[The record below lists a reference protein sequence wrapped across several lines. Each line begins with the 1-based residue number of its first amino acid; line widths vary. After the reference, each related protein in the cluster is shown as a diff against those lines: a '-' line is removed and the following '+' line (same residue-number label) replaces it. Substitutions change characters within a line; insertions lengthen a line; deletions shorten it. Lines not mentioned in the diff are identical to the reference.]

1 MRLLDLSFA
10 APEENLACDEALLDW
25 CERGGSD
32 EILRF
37 WESPSHFVVLG
48 YSNRAETEVQLQR
61 CQKLKISVLR
71 RCSGGGTVLQ
81 GPGCLNYSLILRI
94 DSSLASI
101 TETNCYVMRRNR
113 DAIQSLIEHPVEIR
127 GHTDLAI
134 NELKF
139 SGNSQRRRRNFL
151 LFHGSLLLGLDL
163 ALVDTLL
170 KFPSREPEYRHGRS
184 HRQFLTLLPV
194 PAEKIKEA
202 LRAAWKAEQLVQDVP
217 HTAIRALVHDRYSN
231 QEWNVGS
238 R

>member
-37 WESPSHFVVLG
+37 WEPPSLFVVLG
-48 YSNRAETEVQLQR
+48 YSNRAETEVQLNR
-61 CQKLKISVLR
+61 CHERNIPVLR

-94 DSSLASI
+94 DSSLESI

-113 DAIQSLIEHPVEIR
+113 DAIQSLVADPVEIR

-151 LFHGSLLLGLDL
+151 LFHGSFLLGLDL
-163 ALVDTLL
+163 ALVDALL
-170 KFPSREPEYRHGRS
+170 HFPSREPDYRQGRS
-184 HRQFLTLLPV
+184 HQEFLTLLPA
-194 PAEKIKEA
+194 PAEKVKAA
-202 LRAAWKAEQLVQDVP
+202 LRAAWKAEGPLEELPRQAIAKLVQD
-217 HTAIRALVHDRYSN
+217 RYSKR
-231 QEWNVGS
+231 EWNLGPG
-238 R
+238 

>member
-1 MRLLDLSFA
+1 MRLLDLTCTT
-10 APEENLACDEALLDW
+10 PQENLACDEALLNS
-25 CERGGSD
+25 CEAGGND

-48 YSNRAETEVQLQR
+48 YSNRAETEVHLNR
-61 CQKLKISVLR
+61 CHEMNIPVLR

-81 GPGCLNYSLILRI
+81 GPGCLNYSLLLRI
-94 DSSLASI
+94 ESPLESI

-113 DAIQSLIEHPVEIR
+113 DAIQSLVADPVEIR

-151 LFHGSLLLGLDL
+151 LFHGSFLLGFDL
-163 ALVDTLL
+163 TLVDALL
-170 KFPSREPEYRHGRS
+170 KFPSREPEYRQGRS
-184 HRQFLTLLPV
+184 HHQFLTLLPA
-194 PAEKIKEA
+194 PAEKIQAA
-202 LRAAWKAEQLVQDVP
+202 LRAAWRAEESVQDVP
-217 HTAIRALVHDRYSN
+217 HSAIAALVHDRYSR
-231 QEWNVGS
+231 QEWNLGS